1 MNRICVLNS
10 SKKVHL
16 STRNGFIELCRFIFA
31 MCIVS
36 HHFLLLPTQSEH
48 YPLIGGYIGVEFF
61 FILSGYFLYAAAIND
76 VVRPGICNTSRQKI
90 KKDIPLFCSIV
101 VLWVHY

>member
-31 MCIVS
+31 TSLFLGRFSIAIFLSQSMTYMYGILQYPDDWRLRYITHIGYVLVASVIVYFS
-36 HHFLLLPTQSEH
+36 VEMLKHFS
-48 YPLIGGYIGVEFF
+48 IG
-61 FILSGYFLYAAAIND
+61 
-76 VVRPGICNTSRQKI
+76 QKI
-90 KKDIPLFCSIV
+90 RHLMFKK
-101 VLWVHY
+101 

>member
-48 YPLIGGYIGVEFF
+48 YPLIGVTVKAG
-61 FILSGYFLYAAAIND
+61 SGWTD
-76 VVRPGICNTSRQKI
+76 MGQ
-90 KKDIPLFCSIV
+90 
-101 VLWVHY
+101 